1 MDLFSNGLLAQLVER
16 APDNCVVV
24 LGLWRGSSHINSRCV
39 HQRLTLLKML
49 II

>member
-24 LGLWRGSSHINSRCV
+24 LGLWRGSSHINSSMCSSAPD
-39 HQRLTLLKML
+39 LT
-49 II
+49 